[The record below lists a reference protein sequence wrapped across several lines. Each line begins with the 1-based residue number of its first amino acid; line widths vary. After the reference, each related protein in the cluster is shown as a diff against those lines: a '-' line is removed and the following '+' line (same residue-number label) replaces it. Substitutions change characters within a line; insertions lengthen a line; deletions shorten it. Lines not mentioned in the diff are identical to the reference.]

1 MSAMAA
7 VKDSASA
14 DILWL
19 WFGTTAVT
27 KSGGDNEEGSLDYQG
42 IEVRWTVPSLPYVM
56 DLGACAPMLQA
67 AEHLKLDFNNLE
79 GMHGTIPRIPKV

>member
-7 VKDSASA
+7 VKDSTSA

-19 WFGTTAVT
+19 WLGTTAVT
-27 KSGGDNEEGSLDYQG
+27 KSGGDNEKG

-79 GMHGTIPRIPKV
+79 GMHGTMPWIPKV